1 MASDFNREKMLVKKM
16 VHTYFQHQWQFRLE
30 IEEQPLDFEI
40 FIKDVTYGPI
50 ELEYEPVKVGVNQLQ
65 FPTGVMPVSISMTVR
80 DHDDERIH
88 KWFAEWTAK
97 VANGDGTV
105 NPPLNPDTKWIRDWK
120 KYTLIHKGTGFEEVL
135 SETYPVAPVQLGDV
149 TQSYSEHSFKEFPL
163 TVIQFRS

>member
-1 MASDFNREKMLVKKM
+1 MAADFNREKMLVKKQ
-16 VHTYFQHQWQFRLE
+16 VHTPFQHQWQFRLE

-88 KWFAEWTAK
+88 KWFAEWSSK

-105 NPPLNPDTKWIRDWK
+105 NPPLNPETKWIRDWN
-120 KYTLIHKGTGFEEVL
+120 KYTLIHKAKGFEEIL

>member
-1 MASDFNREKMLVKKM
+1 MAADFNREKLLVKKM

-88 KWFAEWTAK
+88 KWFAEWTSK

-105 NPPLNPDTKWIRDWK
+105 NPPFNPETKWIRDWK
-120 KYTLIHKGTGFEEVL
+120 KYTLLHKGTGFEEVL